1 MLPVDGAAEQG
12 RGFGARWGGI
22 GLHGAVGS
30 DGVLRPSMGGVR
42 SVRAGDAG
50 VSGAY
55 GVRGQPRT
63 HPSGA
68 PVRGCAWL
76 RVGALGLLPGLR
88 AGEFVWAG
96 RGGGCS
102 GRERGCS
109 ERGG

>member
-68 PVRGCAWL
+68 PVRGGCVA
-76 RVGALGLLPGLR
+76 
-88 AGEFVWAG
+88 AG
-96 RGGGCS
+96 RGVGAAARAAGRGVRLGG
-102 GRERGCS
+102 E
-109 ERGG
+109 GGGKLGP